1 MYAIFDTHTNT
12 QIGRPY
18 RDRRRA
24 WRRAD
29 RLDARYGAVRY
40 IVRVIWP

>member
-1 MYAIFDTHTNT
+1 MYAIFDLQTGL
-12 QIGRPY
+12 QVSKPY

-40 IVRVIWP
+40 IVRVLYP